1 MKKPIIE
8 MHKNDYSTDGLKTRG
23 VMRLCF
29 LLTVAGGRGRSVS
42 IYWQR
47 GENYTILFTSGLLV
61 LLTGHFNPGQSDL

>member
-29 LLTVAGGRGRSVS
+29 LLTVRKFDS
-42 IYWQR
+42 Y
-47 GENYTILFTSGLLV
+47 
-61 LLTGHFNPGQSDL
+61 